1 MSTRYKKVYLG
12 IDNNV
17 APRADLATYGEAA
30 VKSGKVSRRTLT
42 RLKREEAA
50 HANVIEDFVAA
61 SMYKPARY
69 PNVSNNPNVRLVLI
83 AIHAGLLNKTI
94 NKFGI
99 WYTVS

>member
-1 MSTRYKKVYLG
+1 MG

-50 HANVIEDFVAA
+50 HANVIEDFLVFVAA